1 MPKEPQG
8 QKRCADVMGNA
19 VHAMR
24 IATGRD
30 LKKFGGPEVAGK
42 TYRQAPRAVP
52 LLRLYYGLRVL
63 NSALGDG
70 GDAQSKISIGNAD
83 VPETRP
89 EKPRSVI

>member
-8 QKRCADVMGNA
+8 QKRPADVIVNA
-19 VHAMR
+19 VMR

-30 LKKFGGPEVAGK
+30 FKKFGGQEVAGK
-42 TYRQAPRAVP
+42 TYRQSPRAVP
-52 LLRLYYGLRVL
+52 LLRLYCGSRVL

-70 GDAQSKISIGNAD
+70 GDAQSKISLGNAD
-83 VPETRP
+83 VRETRP